1 MGSKVAPPDEMTVR
15 AQALDENRMRTTIQV
30 TPLASGANRRRRARR
45 SRALPRGPRHRDGR
59 RRSAVITVDR
69 IDRVADAVHTG
80 CRSLR
85 IARQSVLAG
94 MGLSLAAMG
103 VAAAGYLP
111 RRRRGDSR
119 RSSCGSHRV
128 LIEQWCNRRMSE
140 SPRARWVVRR

>member
-1 MGSKVAPPDEMTVR
+1 MRVAP
-15 AQALDENRMRTTIQV
+15 ALALVDLGIVMGAAGV
-30 TPLASGANRRRRARR
+30 TGSSETAG
-45 SRALPRGPRHRDGR
+45 
-59 RRSAVITVDR
+59 AVITVDR
-69 IDRVADAVHTG
+69 IHRVADAVHTG
-80 CRSLR
+80 CRSLQ

-94 MGLSLAAMG
+94 TGLSLAAMG

-140 SPRARWVVRR
+140 SPRVRWVVRR